1 MIVHNSPALCLC
13 ISPSVDMVLP
23 QMNVIKIN
31 SEKRGALI
39 TEADLIV
46 RSATVEKRA
55 VSPTEEI
62 RLDGI
67 KAEVLNLDIAIE
79 REKRSLSND
88 FNRQKNGRMPLD
100 GYSLT
105 RAIRQASA
113 GRLDGLEL
121 EISQEIAYR
130 SGRSPSGFYIPHALL
145 AETRAMSVTGDSG
158 NYGGAYVPTE
168 HRGFIDALRPMLKV
182 AAAGAM
188 VIDGLTSNIAI
199 PRQSAASTASWKSET
214 ATLDEATPTVDQLEL
229 IARRVGAY
237 TVLSKQLLLQGS
249 PSVEKLVRNDLLAAC
264 ATALDA
270 AAING
275 AGSPA
280 PTGILGTSG
289 IGNVIGGINGAAP
302 TYQDIVDLIAA
313 IESVDALAGS
323 PSFMINP
330 VTAAKLRSTPKVAGT
345 DSRMILEGNDL
356 LGYPVHIS
364 SNVPSNLNKG
374 TSTGVCSAILFG
386 NWNDVI
392 LASFGEG
399 IDLVVDPFTNAPAG
413 QTRIIANSYVDVGI
427 RRAKSF
433 AAMLDAL
440 TA

>member
-1 MIVHNSPALCLC
+1 
-13 ISPSVDMVLP
+13 MVLP
-23 QMNVIKIN
+23 HMNVIKIN

-62 RLDGI
+62 RLDSI

-88 FNRQKNGRMPLD
+88 FARQKNGSIPLD

-130 SGRSPSGFYIPHALL
+130 SGRSPSGFFVPHALL
-145 AETRAMSVTGDSG
+145 GETRAMSVTGDSG

-168 HRGFIDALRPMLKV
+168 HSGFISALRPMLKV

-188 VIDGLTSNIAI
+188 VMDGLTSNIAI
-199 PRQSAASTASWKSET
+199 PRQAAASTASWQSET
-214 ATLDEATPTVDQLEL
+214 ATLDQSTPTVDQLEL

-249 PSVEKLVRNDLLAAC
+249 PDVEKLVRNDLLAAC

-302 TYQDIVDLIAA
+302 TYQDRRQAPQHA
-313 IESVDALAGS
+313 
-323 PSFMINP
+323 
-330 VTAAKLRSTPKVAGT
+330 
-345 DSRMILEGNDL
+345 EGCRH
-356 LGYPVHIS
+356 G
-364 SNVPSNLNKG
+364 
-374 TSTGVCSAILFG
+374 
-386 NWNDVI
+386 
-392 LASFGEG
+392 
-399 IDLVVDPFTNAPAG
+399 
-413 QTRIIANSYVDVGI
+413 
-427 RRAKSF
+427 
-433 AAMLDAL
+433 
-440 TA
+440 